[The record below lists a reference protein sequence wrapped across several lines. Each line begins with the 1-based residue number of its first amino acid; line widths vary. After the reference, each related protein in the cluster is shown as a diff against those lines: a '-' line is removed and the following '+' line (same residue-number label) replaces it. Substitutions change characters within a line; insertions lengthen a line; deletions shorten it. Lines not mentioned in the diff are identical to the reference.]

1 MAPEVITSGSLYDAK
16 ADVWSL
22 GNTLYEMETGS
33 PPHSNQVEMQVLAL
47 IPGTKPPRLAENEG
61 SKEMRDF
68 IAACLKEG
76 NGALPRTVAQ
86 PAKIGGCD
94 GDGACPTERRS
105 VEGRD
110 AEE

>member
-1 MAPEVITSGSLYDAK
+1 MPKHK
-16 ADVWSL
+16 ADIWSL
-22 GNTLYEMETGS
+22 GNTLYEYEMETGS
-33 PPHSNQVEMQVLAL
+33 SPHSNQVEMRVLAL
-47 IPGTKPPRLAENEG
+47 IPSKKPPRLAENEG

-86 PAKIGGCD
+86 PARIGGCD